1 MDKIVVRTTHLL
13 ANSASPP
20 YLDANMA
27 VVLPAG
33 IPAKTTETPVINE
46 WTLVILQPIKTIR
59 GIIINLS
66 KEKAHIV
73 FDFISFISTS
83 AKILPIKI
91 IDMAVVHPLI
101 LFIVSLKNTGNFI
114 WKIIIVSPMPTAIIQ
129 GWVTTFLIKSLLLV
143 DSVK

>member
-20 YLDANMA
+20 YFDANMA

-66 KEKAHIV
+66 KENAHIV

-83 AKILPIKI
+83 AKMAPIKI

-101 LFIVSLKNTGNFI
+101 LFIVSI
-114 WKIIIVSPMPTAIIQ
+114 KIQV
-129 GWVTTFLIKSLLLV
+129 VLFEKS
-143 DSVK
+143 